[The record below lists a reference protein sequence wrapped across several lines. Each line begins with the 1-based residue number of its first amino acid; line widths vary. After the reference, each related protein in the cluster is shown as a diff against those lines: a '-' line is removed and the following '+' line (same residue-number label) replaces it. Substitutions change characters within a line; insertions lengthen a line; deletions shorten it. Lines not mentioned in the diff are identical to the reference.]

1 MKQFLLAVGVLL
13 AGVASGHAQSFFVEC
28 EDTCS
33 HIHGIDIS
41 HYQGEVFWDAIG
53 DNSKMAYVY
62 MKASEGGD
70 HIDDMYELNIRLAHE
85 NGLKVGSYH
94 FFRPNTPLQE
104 QLDNFM
110 TQCRPEEQDLV
121 PMIDIESRGKLSVDR
136 FCDSVSVFLKM
147 VEESYGQKPLV
158 YTGYNFYNRF
168 LSGILDDYPLMIA
181 IYNESAEPELDDGHD
196 IMIWQY
202 TAKGSIDGISGYVDK
217 SRFMGSHSIREIRY
231 NHKAR
236 SRKRQ

>member
-1 MKQFLLAVGVLL
+1 MKQFLLTVGMVLVGV
-13 AGVASGHAQSFFVEC
+13 ACGHAQSFFVQC

-53 DNSKMAYVY
+53 DNAKMAYVY
-62 MKASEGGD
+62 MKASEGGSNV
-70 HIDDMYELNIRLAHE
+70 DDMYEMNIRMAHE

-94 FFRPNTPLQE
+94 FFRAAVPLQE
-104 QLDNFM
+104 QLQNFM
-110 TQCRPEEQDLV
+110 AQCRPEEQDLI
-121 PMIDIESRGKLSVDR
+121 PMIDIESKGKLSADR
-136 FCDSVSVFLKM
+136 FCDSVSVFLRM

-158 YTGYNFYNRF
+158 YTGLNFYNRY

-181 IYNESAEPELDDGHD
+181 VYNEDMEPELDDGHD

-202 TAKGSIDGISGYVDK
+202 TGKGSIDGIDGYVDK

-231 NHKAR
+231 RHRDKNQ
-236 SRKRQ
+236 RQQ